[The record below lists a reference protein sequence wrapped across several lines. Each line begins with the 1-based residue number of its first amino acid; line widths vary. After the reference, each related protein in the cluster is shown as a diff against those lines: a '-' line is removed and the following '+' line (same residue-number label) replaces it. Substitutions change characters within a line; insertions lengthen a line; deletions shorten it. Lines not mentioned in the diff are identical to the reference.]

1 MVKFRVF
8 RPVIVTVV
16 NYFDVVFRILVSN
29 LFYFDLRYFY
39 QPQAESNFGVGSSSF
54 LFFFSSS
61 GDFCFLAMIF

>member
-39 QPQAESNFGVGSSSF
+39 QPQAESNFGVGSSSSSFF
-54 LFFFSSS
+54 LQGTFAF
-61 GDFCFLAMIF
+61 